1 MLATEPPVVAATV
14 EEKRRRER
22 ADGLNTKRISSE
34 VNAIAPDGS
43 DVRVLC
49 EVERGSM
56 AHFTL
61 PAKATSKAVAHRTVE
76 EIWYLIIVADEC
88 GGASP
93 TTKRS
98 LTLAPASPLIS
109 RLERI
114 SFTAKSASSLVAIGA
129 TMPPWPG
136 ENEAYE
142 VDGPWQATV

>member
-1 MLATEPPVVAATV
+1 L
-14 EEKRRRER
+14 RRNV
-22 ADGLNTKRISSE
+22 DGRGPMGFNTKRISSE

-76 EIWYLIIVADEC
+76 EIWYFISGRGRMWRRLADHEEIVDV
-88 GGASP
+88 GPG
-93 TTKRS
+93 
-98 LTLAPASPLIS
+98 IS
-109 RLERI
+109 I
-114 SFTAKSASSLVAIGA
+114 DIPVGTHFQFTAESHESLVAIGA